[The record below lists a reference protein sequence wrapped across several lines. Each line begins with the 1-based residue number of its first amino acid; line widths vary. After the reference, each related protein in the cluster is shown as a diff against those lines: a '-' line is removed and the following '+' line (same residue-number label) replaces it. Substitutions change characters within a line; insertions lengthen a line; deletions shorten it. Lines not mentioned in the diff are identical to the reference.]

1 MTDKCLYKQ
10 KKKNILKGYFWCS
23 RYKKTV
29 KNCGRCWGFD
39 YRFPKCLFV
48 WIKEL
53 FI

>member
-1 MTDKCLYKQ
+1 MTDKCRYAK
-10 KKKNILKGYFWCS
+10 KKKNILKGYLWCS

-29 KNCGRCWGFD
+29 KNCGYCYGFD
-39 YRFPKCLFV
+39 YKFPKSLFV